1 MYIIEIENVYEEFFN
16 FSKYSKE
23 SKLTVGKTK
32 YETCDVSIKRFEVLI
47 KIKNV

>member
-1 MYIIEIENVYEEFFN
+1 MSMKN
-16 FSKYSKE
+16 FLTLVYSKE